1 MCNSPYNEAM
11 KTFVVLS
18 ILWFLLSLTACSSGD
33 AGLTNGELQ
42 MGSTSSEDYVVTP
55 DCYDMD
61 GPSCA
66 AFKATN
72 TQRIANGLPALSYCK
87 ACLDMAEEQSKDMN
101 DRNYFDHTRP
111 DGETFAQRAARFG
124 IAKGAGE
131 NIAWGNIGD
140 KVVGLWMNS
149 SGHRANILNPNFK
162 SFAIGTYNLY
172 TTQVFYSGTDK

>member
-1 MCNSPYNEAM
+1 M

-18 ILWFLLSLTACSSGD
+18 ILWFLFSLTACSSGD
-33 AGLTNGELQ
+33 AGISNGELQ
-42 MGSTSSEDYVVTP
+42 LGSSTTENFEITP

-72 TQRIANGLPALSYCK
+72 TQRITNGLPALSYCNACK
-87 ACLDMAEEQSKDMN
+87 AMAEEQSKDMD

-124 IAKGAGE
+124 IAQGAGE
-131 NIAWGNIGD
+131 NIAWGRLGEA
-140 KVVGLWMNS
+140 VVALWMNS
-149 SGHRANILNPNFK
+149 SGHRANILNPNYK
-162 SFAIGTYNLY
+162 SIGIDTYNQY